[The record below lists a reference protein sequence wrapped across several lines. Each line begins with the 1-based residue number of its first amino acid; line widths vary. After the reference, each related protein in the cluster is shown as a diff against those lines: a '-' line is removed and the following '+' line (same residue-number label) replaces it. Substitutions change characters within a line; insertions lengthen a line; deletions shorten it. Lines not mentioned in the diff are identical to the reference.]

1 MRSAGSIEAIRWPVT
16 MSLLGVC
23 SLFCLLLFIGAIVHS
38 RGTLILFSVCG
49 LFSIILLW
57 LLASIYVTLAVA
69 LAGTY
74 GPSLRA
80 GVRGWNP
87 YCRLQVT
94 TKKIK
99 KLRLAF
105 LFLWRC

>member
-74 GPSLRA
+74 RP
-80 GVRGWNP
+80 P
-87 YCRLQVT
+87 
-94 TKKIK
+94 
-99 KLRLAF
+99 LAF
-105 LFLWRC
+105 LFLWRI

>member
-1 MRSAGSIEAIRWPVT
+1 MWSMRSAGSVEAIRWPVT

-57 LLASIYVTLAVA
+57 LLASLYVTLSVA
-69 LAGTY
+69 LAGKQI
-74 GPSLRA
+74 S
-80 GVRGWNP
+80 
-87 YCRLQVT
+87 
-94 TKKIK
+94 
-99 KLRLAF
+99 
-105 LFLWRC
+105 

>member
-23 SLFCLLLFIGAIVHS
+23 SFFCLLLFIGAIVHS

-69 LAGTY
+69 LAGT
-74 GPSLRA
+74 GPGTPPPLHHPLSPSIA
-80 GVRGWNP
+80 
-87 YCRLQVT
+87 
-94 TKKIK
+94 K
-99 KLRLAF
+99 
-105 LFLWRC
+105 